1 MTVGS
6 NVFSI
11 MILISYIGQIGYR
24 LVERFYQKFI
34 SNLFGFDETSNKI
47 ANNSIKNPKLD
58 IFKFYTSMFH
68 IFTDYMISILTMSFV
83 SMSFKLN
90 NDFVC
95 ISPVKLHSK
104 SHCHPFTYSIRKR
117 LRFCGSNS
125 NQILAIETIFI
136 YILDERS
143 RLRDLLYLVH
153 MTRRIKKKKK
163 DERNQR
169 KKKYVCMH
177 QYIWHFLI
185 RRKTA
190 QQFFVNLFVSLSSY
204 ILTVKFN
211 KCHIR
216 NCVDCVVK
224 PVFPIGIL
232 LHNKKIFILLRCT
245 HSSHQ

>member
-1 MTVGS
+1 M
-6 NVFSI
+6 FSI

-153 MTRRIKKKKK
+153 MTRRIKKKK
-163 DERNQR
+163 RR
-169 KKKYVCMH
+169 KKSKKEKICMYALVH
-177 QYIWHFLI
+177 MAFSDSPQNGSIVFRQSFCFPFIIHFNSEI
-185 RRKTA
+185 
-190 QQFFVNLFVSLSSY
+190 QQM
-204 ILTVKFN
+204 
-211 KCHIR
+211 
-216 NCVDCVVK
+216 
-224 PVFPIGIL
+224 P
-232 LHNKKIFILLRCT
+232 
-245 HSSHQ
+245 HS